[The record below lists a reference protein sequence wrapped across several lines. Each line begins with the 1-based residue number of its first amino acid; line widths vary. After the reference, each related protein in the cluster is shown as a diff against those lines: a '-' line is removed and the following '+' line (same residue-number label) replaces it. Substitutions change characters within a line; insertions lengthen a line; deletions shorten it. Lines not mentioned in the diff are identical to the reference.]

1 VIDLNARASHPRPE
15 PNRLVSSRTASR
27 TSQTFPTSPP
37 SVDATPTRSVLFH
50 SPKRVM
56 SRVAAPRA
64 RASPSSRARA
74 PARPGRCGVSG
85 FSPSSSIVDARRRL
99 PRASSASDGANG
111 ADVVSSARPGDVIR
125 FTLVDDD
132 ASTLAMGTA
141 RMRFLEVTATTATTA
156 TGQSRG
162 RACELRVTSS
172 GVTYEELEESARPNE
187 RRGGERGA
195 DGPLEGRLVEATFT
209 RRFPGWATLLDGLAR
224 SETYPAKRDERT
236 RACEDVARVCS
247 LDALRARVD
256 EDASFW
262 VDGSSKDFAGL
273 SADEHALLNAGEII
287 AFQRGLRPMCMVQLW
302 TGWEDDK
309 VSNQNV
315 DLPFVARLLRE
326 VTEDEKIEVITVSPP
341 NATDALGLTA
351 ILYPNRSPHRE
362 RAKFLASFG
371 AQAAIVAGSPYYQT
385 LIGRCLGYK
394 EENIEAHVRQYNKGA
409 PISKQVSD
417 LVDEELQSISPVPPT
432 KNWRE
437 DFPEIKRTGS
447 RKKKNSRRQTSNVED
462 VEMMFG
468 RRRSR

>member
-1 VIDLNARASHPRPE
+1 
-15 PNRLVSSRTASR
+15 
-27 TSQTFPTSPP
+27 
-37 SVDATPTRSVLFH
+37 
-50 SPKRVM
+50 M

-74 PARPGRCGVSG
+74 PARPGRHGVSG
-85 FSPSSSIVDARRRL
+85 FSPTSSSIVDARRRL
-99 PRASSASDGANG
+99 PRASSASDGADG

-125 FTLVDDD
+125 FALVDDD

-187 RRGGERGA
+187 RRRGERGA
-195 DGPLEGRLVEATFT
+195 DGPLEGRLVEASFT

-236 RACEDVARVCS
+236 RTCEDVARVCS
-247 LDALRARVD
+247 LDELRARVD

-302 TGWEDDK
+302 TGWDDDK

-351 ILYPNRSPHRE
+351 LLYPNRSPYRE

-394 EENIEAHVRQYNKGA
+394 EENIEAHVRQYNKGT

-437 DFPEIKRTGS
+437 DFPVIERTGS
-447 RKKKNSRRQTSNVED
+447 RKKKNARRQMSNVED